1 LILAVLLPML
11 AVLLLQRKK
20 ERATPIIEENA

>member
-1 LILAVLLPML
+1 VLLPML

-20 ERATPIIEENA
+20 ERATPIIEEAS